1 MAAWTT
7 ISNALVAVGAKP
19 FATTIQALRDNPIA
33 IAEGA
38 SGAPR
43 VQAGGIASGAVTRV
57 KLESP
62 TLGDSI
68 RVRADTETST
78 TSTSY
83 VDIAEFAIIRG
94 GDLRMTFDHRVS
106 SSSGSMDTRIL
117 INGTVVATRSNGSD
131 TYASRTEDLTAV
143 PNGAR
148 ITVQHRVSS
157 SVFTAFTRNIRARTG
172 GEMVITTPLLN
183 ITDVS

>member
-43 VQAGGIASGAVTRV
+43 VVADGLASGAVTRV
-57 KLESP
+57 KIEQP
-62 TLGDSI
+62 TLGDNI
-68 RVRADTETST
+68 RVRADTERTT

-94 GDLRMTFDHRVS
+94 GDIRMTYDQRNTGVTT
-106 SSSGSMDTRIL
+106 DTRIL
-117 INGTVVATRSNGSD
+117 VNGSSVD
-131 TYASRTEDLTAV
+131 TQSTSSSSYVSRTVDLTGV

-148 ITVQHRVSS
+148 ITVQHRTSGS
-157 SVFTAFTRNIRARTG
+157 AQSALTRNIRARTG
-172 GEMVITTPLLN
+172 GEMLIVAPLLN